1 MSKNSKI
8 AKESVQN
15 IIDGLE
21 KKLKNFKMDLANKS
35 EKLEKKVVDGT
46 WKPAKIAKKK
56 AELKEIEA
64 KINETAEKIAKYEA
78 TLKEGTSEE
87 VLDKEKTTYGKFI
100 IEDTKPAD
108 DDIEVEAEIVEEANE
123 SEGKPEEAKDTKAIV
138 ESDLSLAKA
147 KLGIIVSNVRSAY
160 KKIAKVDAFGDP
172 RVGKIITD
180 YFLTFFDVADYAM
193 VVDDKYKKVLIDF
206 SMRDTPRLDPKE
218 FDRQVAFNINIDGVV
233 DSVYEEFIKRFKKH
247 EVASNAFD
255 REFMMQNLLLCE
267 DLSDKQL
274 VAEKVSAFI
283 QEAAIPTH
291 SRIVSEPKFH
301 FELMN
306 GAWINPVTGEA
317 LDTDTIKS
325 KGGSD
330 KAVEITESYAQWCK
344 AHGNHKAIRKTA

>member
-100 IEDTKPAD
+100 IENTEPAE
-108 DDIEVEAEIVEEANE
+108 DDIEVEAEEIHDE
-123 SEGKPEEAKDTKAIV
+123 PDEAKVEDTKALTK
-138 ESDLSLAKA
+138 DTDGGKAKA
-147 KLGIIVSNVRSAY
+147 ELA
-160 KKIAKVDAFGDP
+160 KKIAARHKQYKPFLGADFGNP
-172 RVGKIITD
+172 KRGKIIVEYYKAFID
-180 YFLTFFDVADYAM
+180 AAEFAM
-193 VVDDKYKKVLIDF
+193 VNAEKYVKALLAY
-206 SMRDTPRLDPKE
+206 DTRVIEKLDTVN
-218 FDRQVAFNINIDGVV
+218 FDHQIEYTVIIDGVV
-233 DSVYEEFIKRFKKH
+233 DDVYEEFMKKMTRLI
-247 EVASNAFD
+247 AAD
-255 REFMMQNLLLCE
+255 RAVMYDFMMHNMMICLVFMN
-267 DLSDKQL
+267 DKVKLANATRAYMGDAL
-274 VAEKVSAFI
+274 VPTKVSVLCTPYPH
-283 QEAAIPTH
+283 E
-291 SRIVSEPKFH
+291 
-301 FELMN
+301 ELSN
-306 GAWINPVTGEA
+306 GAWVDSNRQPMTGVKE
-317 LDTDTIKS
+317 

-330 KAVEITESYAQWCK
+330 KDVANTKEYASWLERNECAK
-344 AHGNHKAIRKTA
+344 ADVA